1 MKITKIEKQQKNE
14 KRFSIFI
21 DDVFAFGIEDID
33 IINYKLKVGDE
44 LTKSKYEDIYNNA
57 LVQKAKNR
65 AYYFISYKSR
75 TKKEII
81 DKLEKDYTQDVV
93 QEVIKILERY
103 KYIDD
108 FEYAKLYIKEK
119 TNLKGY
125 GKTRLKYELKA
136 KGVLDETIDKVLD
149 EYELDEVTIAIKLI
163 NKKTKG
169 NKNLEFKGKK
179 RLFDFL
185 YRRGFDYQ
193 TINEAYKTY
202 IENFD

>member
-81 DKLEKDYTQDVV
+81 DKLKKDYTQDVV